1 MTQHCTT
8 PRATE
13 KDGSTAC
20 KICKSYK
27 VIRCFQIFQ
36 ATNESQTAAGFIGVF
51 RIASAILSKSSLM
64 RCQISQSPQFWASLS
79 FRDANGCSMHEHAR
93 LWHLMAFD
101 GIWWH
106 LASSKGSNIN
116 LPPWPPLANH
126 VGPVSLQHSPS
137 SIWNPVGQSGSKIGI
152 WSNHY
157 NHMKSAHQMQSF
169 QNWHVLF
176 LGPRWLLRRK
186 VSPEATWLEARRKVP
201 MYGKSWHKLKLA
213 STITNLCF
221 TLLSSSEADAAT
233 SPQNVRSSKYCTT
246 NFNKR

>member
-1 MTQHCTT
+1 MLPNLPSHQWKSNGSGIYWRLSNCIGDPVKKLAHAKSDK
-8 PRATE
+8 PVAT
-13 KDGSTAC
+13 
-20 KICKSYK
+20 
-27 VIRCFQIFQ
+27 
-36 ATNESQTAAGFIGVF
+36 
-51 RIASAILSKSSLM
+51 ILSIPKF
-64 RCQISQSPQFWASLS
+64 Q
-79 FRDANGCSMHEHAR
+79 GCKWMQHAR
-93 LWHLMAFD
+93 TCKTMAFD

-126 VGPVSLQHSPS
+126 VGPVSPQHSPS
-137 SIWNPVGQSGSKIGI
+137 SIWKPVGQSGSKIGI
-152 WSNHY
+152 WLNHY

-213 STITNLCF
+213 STITNLCLPSLAALKLMQQPHLRMSEVQNIAQQ
-221 TLLSSSEADAAT
+221 TSTSVKNSLSLHRLLKEFSRAKGE
-233 SPQNVRSSKYCTT
+233 
-246 NFNKR
+246 